1 MTNDYPLNSADG
13 SRKLEHAIID
23 TVREPLVV
31 LDGELPVIIAS
42 RSFYLAFKVTPDQVE
57 GRLLYDLAAAS
68 GTSLRCASCSRR
80 SFRSIRRWKNTRWS
94 TISRRSAGARCCS
107 TRARSF
113 MGETA
118 PA

>member
-1 MTNDYPLNSADG
+1 MFYSAMNRMAFLFLQSSVESVSGKYHHMRNDYPLNSADG

-80 SFRSIRRWKNTRWS
+80 SFRSI
-94 TISRRSAGARCCS
+94 
-107 TRARSF
+107 
-113 MGETA
+113 
-118 PA
+118 